1 MIHYIDA
8 TVALYAASRAQRYKA
23 AAVDVLRAIASGQ
36 LEAVTSA
43 AVIEDIMYRFGGLG
57 RPEDGLE
64 IADQFMRV
72 VPIVYDM
79 TPADLSRSLALMR
92 AEPRLPF
99 RVALHGAILANHGV
113 TAVVTAESAFEMLSG
128 CIRVDLG
135 TWGNAPG

>member
-1 MIHYIDA
+1 MIHYVDA
-8 TVALYAASRAQRYKA
+8 TVALYAASRAQRYKT

-57 RPEDGLE
+57 RPEEGLE

-72 VPIVYDM
+72 VPIVYDLA
-79 TPADLSRSLALMR
+79 PVDLSRSLALMR

-99 RVALHGAILANHGV
+99 RIALHGAIVANRGITTV
-113 TAVVTAESAFEMLSG
+113 ITAETAYDLLSG
-128 CIRVDLG
+128 CTRVDLAS
-135 TWGNAPG
+135 WGATAG